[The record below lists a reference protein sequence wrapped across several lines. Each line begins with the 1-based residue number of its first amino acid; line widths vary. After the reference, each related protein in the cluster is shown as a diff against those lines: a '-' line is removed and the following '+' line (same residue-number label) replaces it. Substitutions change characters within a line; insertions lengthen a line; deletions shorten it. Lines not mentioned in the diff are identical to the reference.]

1 MATISL
7 EDHFNSINVE
17 EEIKKQQSETK
28 TTTNQLANNENNVSS
43 VNNENQDLSMMQEA
57 IDPVLAASN
66 KFVGNAVQIVDLPF
80 MLMDA
85 IDSGKDFVF
94 KKIATASGMSEADQN
109 DIIENSKLP
118 VQVEKFRPGK
128 WINDNVLGDAAN
140 YKAKTKI
147 GQYAGTA
154 AEYMPYG
161 LLAKAPKAKGVLMT
175 TGAASGL
182 VDQVLMSY

>member
-28 TTTNQLANNENNVSS
+28 TTTNQLATNENNVSS

-85 IDSGKDFVF
+85 IDSGKD
-94 KKIATASGMSEADQN
+94 
-109 DIIENSKLP
+109 
-118 VQVEKFRPGK
+118 
-128 WINDNVLGDAAN
+128 
-140 YKAKTKI
+140 
-147 GQYAGTA
+147 
-154 AEYMPYG
+154 
-161 LLAKAPKAKGVLMT
+161 
-175 TGAASGL
+175 
-182 VDQVLMSY
+182 